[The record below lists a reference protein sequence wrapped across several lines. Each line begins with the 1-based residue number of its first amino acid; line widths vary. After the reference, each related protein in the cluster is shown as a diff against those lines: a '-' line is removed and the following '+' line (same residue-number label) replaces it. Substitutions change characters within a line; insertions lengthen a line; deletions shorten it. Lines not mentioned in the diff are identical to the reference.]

1 MGLDVKHVAVF
12 PGEQNVIHLSPSHVI
27 TAVIIAIIFDASV
40 PNVKVVVSVNVFRGL
55 CSATFSLFVPYL

>member
-12 PGEQNVIHLSPSHVI
+12 PGKQNTILLSPSHVI
-27 TAVIIAIIFDASV
+27 TAVIIAILLDASV
-40 PNVKVVVSVNVFRGL
+40 PNAKVVVSVTVFRGL